1 MTNVAQ
7 GFDYV
12 VVGGGT
18 AGCTLAARLS
28 EDSRRTVCLLEAGGG
43 GRNVLVNVPGAI
55 VMAQRSAALN
65 WRFQT
70 VPQPQ
75 LDGRRISV
83 PRGRGLGGSALING
97 MVYFRGNPRDYDA
110 WAAAGATG
118 WSYKEV
124 LPYFRKSENNE
135 NFGPSVYHGRGG
147 PMNVRK
153 VTRPN
158 PLNFSFFDALAGLGY
173 AYRDDLNGADS
184 EGMGL
189 RQLSI
194 RGGTRETTANAM
206 LQPALGRPNLAVL
219 TGTQVTR
226 IALDGRRAVAVEA
239 RTAGGNLIV
248 KAHREIVLAA
258 GAIQSPQLLMLS
270 GIGDGEHLATL
281 GVTVRHDLPGV
292 GRNLHDHLASPVH
305 MRTQNPVSY
314 GVSLRAMP
322 RNLWNVSEY
331 LLFRRGP
338 FANNVFESA
347 AFVKSNPGVD
357 KPDIQL
363 VFQPAKR
370 PAPSFPYPL
379 GHGFAISPV
388 GLYPRSRG
396 RVTLASPDPFDAPR
410 IDPNLLSA
418 PDDLA
423 PLIIGIR
430 LARKIF
436 ASTAFA
442 KYRAQESSP
451 GSAAISDAELTAY
464 VRAEAYT
471 VHHPVSTCRM
481 GSDAAAVVD
490 PQLRVVGLD
499 SLRIADA
506 SVFPSIIGGNTNAA
520 VVMIAEKACDM
531 ILGRPPLEPES
542 FEVSD
547 TPINGTRHDPNT
559 QCRGTYRDRTS
570 L

>member
-1 MTNVAQ
+1 MTDAAQ

-18 AGCTLAARLS
+18 AGCALAARLS
-28 EDSRRTVCLLEAGGG
+28 EDSRRTICLLEAGGSG
-43 GRNVLVNVPGAI
+43 KSVFVNVPGTI
-55 VMAQRSAALN
+55 VMAQRSASLN
-65 WRFQT
+65 WRFQS
-70 VPQPQ
+70 VPQPH
-75 LDGRRISV
+75 LNGRRISV

-118 WSYKEV
+118 WSYREV
-124 LPYFRKSENNE
+124 LPYFRKSEHNE
-135 NFGPSVYHGRGG
+135 NFGSSVYHGHGG
-147 PMNVRK
+147 PMNVRS
-153 VTRPN
+153 VTHPN

-173 AYRDDLNGADS
+173 SYRDDLNGADS
-184 EGMGL
+184 EGMAL

-194 RGGTRETTANAM
+194 RGGARETTANTF
-206 LQPALGRPNLAVL
+206 LQPALGRPNLVVL
-219 TGTQVTR
+219 TGTLATR
-226 IALDGRRAVAVEA
+226 IVLDGRRAAAVEA
-239 RTAGGNLIV
+239 RSAGGSLIV

-270 GIGDGEHLATL
+270 GIGDGEHLAAL
-281 GVTVRHDLPGV
+281 GLTVRHDLPGV
-292 GRNLHDHLASPVH
+292 GRDLHDHLASPVH
-305 MRTQNPVSY
+305 MHMRNPVSY

-322 RNLWNVSEY
+322 RNLWNVADY

-338 FANNVFESA
+338 MANNVFESA
-347 AFVKSNPGVD
+347 AFVKSTPGLD
-357 KPDIQL
+357 KPDVQL

-370 PAPSFPYPL
+370 PGPSFPFPV
-379 GHGFAISPV
+379 GHGFAVSPV

-396 RVTLASPDPFDAPR
+396 RITLASPDPFEAPL

-418 PDDLA
+418 PEDLP
-423 PLIIGIR
+423 PLINGIR
-430 LARKIF
+430 LTRKIF

-442 KYRAQESSP
+442 AYRAQEISP
-451 GSAAISDAELTAY
+451 GPAAESDAELAAY

-481 GSDAAAVVD
+481 GNDAAAVVD

-499 SLRIADA
+499 NLRVADA

-520 VVMIAEKACDM
+520 VVMIAEKACDL
-531 ILGRPPLEPES
+531 ILGRPPLAPET
-542 FEVSD
+542 FEACD
-547 TPINGTRHDPNT
+547 TPIRNHAH
-559 QCRGTYRDRTS
+559 S
-570 L
+570 

>member
-1 MTNVAQ
+1 MPDVAQ
-7 GFDYV
+7 GFDYI

-18 AGCTLAARLS
+18 AGCVLAARLS
-28 EDSRRTVCLLEAGGG
+28 EESRRTVCLLEAGGAG
-43 GRNVLVNVPGAI
+43 KSMFVNVPGTI
-55 VMAQRSAALN
+55 VMAQRSASLN
-65 WRFQT
+65 WRFQS

-75 LDGRRISV
+75 LNGRRISV

-110 WAAAGATG
+110 WSAAGAKG
-118 WSYKEV
+118 WSYREI
-124 LPYFRKSENNE
+124 LPYFRRSEHNE
-135 NFGPSVYHGRGG
+135 NYASSVYHGRGG
-147 PMNVRK
+147 PMNVRT

-158 PLNFSFFDALAGLGY
+158 PLNFSFFDALADLGHS
-173 AYRDDLNGADS
+173 YRDDLNGGDS

-194 RGGTRETTANAM
+194 RNGRRETTANAL
-206 LQPALGRPNLAVL
+206 LQPALGRPNLTVL
-219 TGTQVTR
+219 TDTQATCIV
-226 IALDGRRAVAVEA
+226 LDGRRATAVEVRCA
-239 RTAGGNLIV
+239 DGTRIV

-270 GIGDGEHLATL
+270 GIGDGEHLAAV

-305 MRTQNPVSY
+305 MRTRNPASY
-314 GVSLRAMP
+314 GVSPRAMP
-322 RNLWNVSEY
+322 RNLWNVAEY
-331 LLFRRGP
+331 FLFRRGP
-338 FANNVFESA
+338 LANNVFESA
-347 AFVKSNPGVD
+347 AFVKSVPGLD

-370 PAPSFPYPL
+370 PGPSFPYPV

-388 GLYPRSRG
+388 GLYPSSRG
-396 RVTLASPDPFDAPR
+396 RVTLASPDPFDAPL

-418 PDDLA
+418 PEDLP
-423 PLIIGIR
+423 PLINGIR
-430 LARKIF
+430 LARKVF
-436 ASTAFA
+436 ASAAFA
-442 KYRAQESSP
+442 KYRADETSP
-451 GSAAISDAELTAY
+451 GSAAMSDAELAAY

-481 GSDAAAVVD
+481 GSDAGAVVD
-490 PQLRVVGLD
+490 PELRVIGLD
-499 SLRIADA
+499 NLRVADA

-520 VVMIAEKACDM
+520 VVMIAEKACDL
-531 ILGRPPLEPES
+531 ILGRPPPAPETFADS
-542 FEVSD
+542 EAALLPGSHI
-547 TPINGTRHDPNT
+547 T
-559 QCRGTYRDRTS
+559 

>member
-1 MTNVAQ
+1 MTDLTQ

-18 AGCTLAARLS
+18 AGCALAARLS
-28 EDSRRTVCLLEAGGG
+28 EDSSRTVCLLEAGGS
-43 GRNVLVNVPGAI
+43 GRSMFVNVPASL
-55 VMAQRSAALN
+55 VMAQRSASLN
-65 WRFQT
+65 WRFQS
-70 VPQPQ
+70 VPQAQ
-75 LDGRRISV
+75 LNGRRISL

-118 WSYKEV
+118 WSYREI
-124 LPYFRKSENNE
+124 LPYFRKSEHNE
-135 NFGPSVYHGRGG
+135 NFGDSVYHGRGG
-147 PMNVRK
+147 PLSVRS
-153 VTRPN
+153 VTCPN
-158 PLNFSFFDALAGLGY
+158 PLNFAFFDALASLGY
-173 AYRDDLNGADS
+173 SYRKDLNGADS
-184 EGMGL
+184 EGMAL

-206 LQPALGRPNLAVL
+206 LLPALGRSNLVVL
-219 TGTQVTR
+219 TETRATR
-226 IALDGRRAVAVEA
+226 ILLEGRRAAAVEA
-239 RTAGGNLIV
+239 RSLHGNLIV
-248 KAHREIVLAA
+248 KAHREIVLTA
-258 GAIQSPQLLMLS
+258 GALLSPQLLMLS
-270 GIGDGEHLATL
+270 GIGDGEHLAAL
-281 GVTVRHDLPGV
+281 GIPVRHDLPGV

-314 GVSLRAMP
+314 GVSVRAMP
-322 RNLWNVSEY
+322 RNLWNIAEY

-338 FANNVFESA
+338 MANNVFESA
-347 AFVKSNPGVD
+347 AFVKSTAGLD
-357 KPDIQL
+357 KPDVQL

-370 PAPSFPYPL
+370 PGPSFPYPM

-396 RVTLASPDPFDAPR
+396 RITLASPDPFDSPL

-418 PDDLA
+418 PEDLA
-423 PLIIGIR
+423 PLIGGIR

-436 ASTAFA
+436 ASAAFA
-442 KYRAQESSP
+442 KYRAEETSP
-451 GSAAISDAELTAY
+451 GTSAISDAELAAY

-490 PQLRVVGLD
+490 PQLRVAGLD
-499 SLRIADA
+499 GLRVADA

-520 VVMIAEKACDM
+520 VVMIAEKAGDL
-531 ILGRPPLEPES
+531 ILGRPPLAPETFKMQES
-542 FEVSD
+542 S
-547 TPINGTRHDPNT
+547 P
-559 QCRGTYRDRTS
+559 
-570 L
+570 

>member
-1 MTNVAQ
+1 MAELAQ

-18 AGCTLAARLS
+18 AGCALAARLS
-28 EDSRRTVCLLEAGGG
+28 EDSRRSVCLLEAGGL
-43 GRNVLVNVPGAI
+43 GRNVFANVPGTI
-55 VMAQRSAALN
+55 VLAQRSASLN

-70 VPQPQ
+70 VPQPH

-118 WSYKEV
+118 WSYREI
-124 LPYFRKSENNE
+124 LPYFRKSEHNE
-135 NFGPSVYHGRGG
+135 NFGPDTYHGRGG
-147 PMNVRK
+147 AMNVRS
-153 VTRPN
+153 VTSPN
-158 PLNFSFFDALAGLGY
+158 PLNFCFFDALAGLGY
-173 AYRDDLNGADS
+173 SYREDLNGVDS

-194 RGGTRETTANAM
+194 RGGRRETTANAL
-206 LQPALGRPNLAVL
+206 LQPALGRPNLVVL
-219 TGTQVTR
+219 TDTQVTR
-226 IALDGRRAVAVEA
+226 IVLDGRRAVALEA
-239 RTAGGNLIV
+239 RSSSGALMV
-248 KAHREIVLAA
+248 KAHREILLTA

-270 GIGDGEHLATL
+270 GIGDAEHLAAL
-281 GVTVRHDLPGV
+281 GITVTHDLPGV

-305 MRTQNPVSY
+305 MRMRDPVSY

-322 RNLWNVSEY
+322 RNLWNIAEY
-331 LLFRRGP
+331 LTFHRGP
-338 FANNVFESA
+338 LANNVFESA
-347 AFVKSNPGVD
+347 AFVKSIAGLD
-357 KPDIQL
+357 KPDVQL

-370 PAPSFPYPL
+370 PGPSFPYPV

-396 RVTLASPDPFDAPR
+396 RLTLASSDPFEPPR
-410 IDPNLLSA
+410 IDPNLLSE
-418 PDDLA
+418 PEDLA
-423 PLIIGIR
+423 PLINGIR

-436 ASTAFA
+436 ASPAFA
-442 KYRAQESSP
+442 KYRAEETSP
-451 GSAAISDAELTAY
+451 GSAAVSDAELAAY
-464 VRAEAYT
+464 VRAQAYT

-490 PQLRVVGLD
+490 PQLRIVGLD
-499 SLRIADA
+499 NLRVADA

-531 ILGRPPLEPES
+531 ILGRPPPAPEA
-542 FEVSD
+542 F
-547 TPINGTRHDPNT
+547 NT
-559 QCRGTYRDRTS
+559 
-570 L
+570 